1 MESYKQRLSSI
12 KLLAFDFDGV
22 FTDGKSYL
30 LENGR
35 LARAFHMRD
44 LYAAQQAASSG
55 LALALIT
62 RAKDEVL
69 KNRFAE
75 LGFGSL
81 AMGCYDKRSALEE
94 MALGLGLEAENV
106 LYMGD
111 DLPDLE
117 ALDYAGVSCCPA
129 DAAAEVRAA
138 CDHISPIRGGEGCVR
153 EVIEQVL
160 RVQNLWPV

>member
-1 MESYKQRLSSI
+1 MSYKQKLPSI

-22 FTDGKSYL
+22 FTDGKSFL

-44 LYAAQQAASSG
+44 LYAAQEAAKAG
-55 LALALIT
+55 LHLCLIT

-69 KNRFAE
+69 KTRFAE
-75 LGFGSL
+75 LGFGL
-81 AMGCYDKRSALEE
+81 LYMGCYDKKAALEE
-94 MALGLGLEAENV
+94 CATVLGLSMDEI

-117 ALDYAGVSCCPA
+117 ALSIAGIGCCPH
-129 DAAAEVRAA
+129 DAAHEVRAL
-138 CDHISPIRGGEGCVR
+138 CDHVSPFKGGEGCVR

-160 RVQNLWPV
+160 RAQNKWPS

>member
-1 MESYKQRLSSI
+1 MESFKQRLSSI

-44 LYAAQQAASSG
+44 LFAAQQAAGSG
-55 LALALIT
+55 MQLALIT

-75 LGFGSL
+75 LGFGWL

-94 MALGLGLEAENV
+94 MAVSLEIGAHQV

-117 ALDYAGVSCCPA
+117 ALAYAGVSCCPH

-138 CDHISPIRGGEGCVR
+138 CDHVSPFRGGEGCVR

-160 RVQNLWPV
+160 RIQNLWPV